1 MDEELR
7 KMAALEVEGMEESGL
22 VSDSDADAI
31 TDADL
36 PTLNESMSNVIV
48 IDGLPKVPTTK
59 VEKLTKVVRKI
70 VSQFGKVD
78 WEHNVFHMP
87 MASDGKKT
95 MGFAFCEF
103 ATPQE
108 AKKARVNLQGWKL
121 DKKHTFRV
129 NAYGELATLANTPA
143 EYTPPKPL
151 KFDRRDDL
159 YWWLKDDDSRDQF
172 VIRQAK
178 NTEVYWIE
186 GPQITP
192 RHCHDGDKE
201 QKKQDARGARCS
213 PSGRRRVCIS
223 LPSTPGD

>member
-1 MDEELR
+1 
-7 KMAALEVEGMEESGL
+7 
-22 VSDSDADAI
+22 
-31 TDADL
+31 
-36 PTLNESMSNVIV
+36 
-48 IDGLPKVPTTK
+48 
-59 VEKLTKVVRKI
+59 
-70 VSQFGKVD
+70 
-78 WEHNVFHMP
+78 

-129 NAYGELATLANTPA
+129 NAYDELAKLVDTPA

-186 GPQITP
+186 APDHTP
-192 RHCHDGDKE
+192 RHCQTATRE
-201 QKKQDARGARCS
+201 QKKQGRTWCEMFTQWSPEGLYLATFHPAGRHMGRTQLAQGAALRA
-213 PSGRRRVCIS
+213 
-223 LPSTPGD
+223 PGCMEAPVLSR